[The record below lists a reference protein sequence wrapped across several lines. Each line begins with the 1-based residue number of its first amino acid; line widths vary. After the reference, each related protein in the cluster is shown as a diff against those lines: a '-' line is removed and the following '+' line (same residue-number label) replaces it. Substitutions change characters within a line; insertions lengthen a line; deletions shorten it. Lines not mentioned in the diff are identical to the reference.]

1 MWKWKE
7 SPFSEYTPWKTK
19 DKDKKIENE
28 ERKWKACSHEEGK
41 KKVLKNKTS
50 VVGRQRK

>member
-28 ERKWKACSHEEGK
+28 ERKWKAWRK
-41 KKVLKNKTS
+41 KKESIEEQNIS
-50 VVGRQRK
+50 GRKAKKVI